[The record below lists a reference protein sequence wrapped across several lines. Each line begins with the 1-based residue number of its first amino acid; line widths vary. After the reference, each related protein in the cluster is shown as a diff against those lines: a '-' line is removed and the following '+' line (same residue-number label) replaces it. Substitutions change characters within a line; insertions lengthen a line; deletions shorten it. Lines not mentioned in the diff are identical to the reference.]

1 MSAPVPSGGFALLRV
16 RLAGVA
22 FLVVVA
28 LLVTLTVL
36 LYRKTFTSVIH
47 VNLMANR
54 IGNQLSAPA
63 DVKIR
68 GLVVGEVRKVRS
80 TGDGATIELA
90 LQPDKVHLIP
100 TNVTAELLPKTLFG
114 EKYVQLELPAS
125 EAPTHLREGS
135 VISQANTTTSR
146 ETEQALNDLLPLL
159 KSLKPQDLSMTLS
172 ALSTALRGRG
182 DQLGETLS
190 RSGAYFKRLNP
201 ALPTL
206 QQDMSGLADFADS
219 TTRATPDLLRLL
231 DNLSVNSRNLVQER
245 PALDAFL
252 STTDSFAAS
261 ARSILAD
268 NEARFVALA
277 RDSKVSLDLFARYA
291 PEFPCLLGGL
301 ADYEPIVEKT
311 FGGLQPGLHIT
322 LELTKDNGAFVPGQ
336 SLKNRDTRGP
346 YCQGLPTPKGQAGDT
361 SFNDGYRTSTTP
373 SSGSFKAQSYYAP
386 TVLDLAAASVLNVEP
401 SKVPDLVGL
410 MLGPMSA
417 GTQVGLS

>member
-1 MSAPVPSGGFALLRV
+1 MSAPAPSGGFALVRL

-36 LYRKTFTSVIH
+36 LYKKTFTSVVH
-47 VNLMANR
+47 VNLLANR

-90 LQPDKVHLIP
+90 MKPGEVGKIP
-100 TNVTAELLPKTLFG
+100 TNVTAQLLPKTLFG
-114 EKYVQLELPAS
+114 EKYVELDLPTA

-135 VISQANTTTSR
+135 VISQTNTTTSR

-159 KSLKPQDLSMTLS
+159 KALKPQDLSMTLE
-172 ALSTALRGRG
+172 AVSTALRGRG
-182 DQLGETLS
+182 DQLGQTLS
-190 RSGAYFKRLNP
+190 RSGAYFGRLNP
-201 ALPTL
+201 SLPTL
-206 QQDMSGLADFADS
+206 QQDFTGLADFSNNTAV
-219 TTRATPDLLRLL
+219 ATPNLLRLL
-231 DNLSVNSRNLVQER
+231 DNLSVNSNNLVQER
-245 PALDAFL
+245 TALDGFL
-252 STTDSFAAS
+252 STTTAFAAS
-261 ARSILAD
+261 AQSILTA
-268 NEARFVALA
+268 NEARLIALA
-277 RDSKVSLDLFARYA
+277 RDSKPSLDLFARYA
-291 PEFPCLLGGL
+291 PEFPCLLAGL

-336 SLKNRDTRGP
+336 SLQNKDTRNP
-346 YCQGLPTPKGQAGDT
+346 YCQGLPKPAVPAGDT

-373 SSGSFKAQSYYAP
+373 SSGSFKAQSYYQP
-386 TVLDLAAASVLNVEP
+386 TVLDLAAASVLDVTP
-401 SKVPDLVGL
+401 QHVPDLVGL
-410 MLGPMSA
+410 MLGPLSA
-417 GTQVGLS
+417 GTSVGLS